1 MNLKEL
7 IIQLNDALIDAS
19 LTEIETVYDELSELE
34 RTIVERQLDCI

>member
-7 IIQLNDALIDAS
+7 ITQLNDTLIDAS
-19 LTEIETVYDELSELE
+19 PAEIKAVYEELSELE

>member
-19 LTEIETVYDELSELE
+19 LTEIETVYDELSELVGAYSLL
-34 RTIVERQLDCI
+34 RVRSI